1 MEGVAEVLEDLD
13 TNLKSSDTN
22 LKSSDGLWRREW
34 RGWREAWGARKASRG
49 EGRLEEGCAAEGGLK
64 RGSRLRLKG
73 RADAKA
79 KEKDLGRG
87 Q

>member
-1 MEGVAEVLEDLD
+1 MRGGGRLEEGLEAAI
-13 TNLKSSDTN
+13 
-22 LKSSDGLWRREW
+22 E
-34 RGWREAWGARKASRG
+34 GARG
-49 EGRLEEGCAAEGGLK
+49 EGRLE
-64 RGSRLRLKG
+64 KG

>member
-1 MEGVAEVLEDLD
+1 MRGESLLDALLQPNDLRTPPSPTESRATARPPPRRVPMPRVRGGGRLEEGLEAAI
-13 TNLKSSDTN
+13 
-22 LKSSDGLWRREW
+22 E
-34 RGWREAWGARKASRG
+34 GARG
-49 EGRLEEGCAAEGGLK
+49 EGRLE
-64 RGSRLRLKG
+64 KG

>member
-1 MEGVAEVLEDLD
+1 M
-13 TNLKSSDTN
+13 
-22 LKSSDGLWRREW
+22 
-34 RGWREAWGARKASRG
+34 RG
-49 EGRLEEGCAAEGGLK
+49 EGRLEEGLEAAIEGA
-64 RGSRLRLKG
+64 RGEGRLEKG